1 MAAGIRSIP
10 EILQD
15 VLTNIQDIVRAE
27 VHLAKA
33 ELGEELNRARSGG
46 LLIGV
51 GAVAAIF
58 STLFLLLACVY
69 ALSLVV
75 PNWAA
80 ALIVS
85 AAVAVAAAVTMG
97 LGLKRLKTIQAAPK
111 TAASLK
117 ETVQWAKQLT
127 KERIRLKTNART

>member
-27 VHLAKA
+27 VRLAKA
-33 ELGEELNRARSGG
+33 ELGDELKAALSGG
-46 LLIGV
+46 LLVGI
-51 GAVAAIF
+51 GAVAATF
-58 STLFLLLACVY
+58 GALFALLACVY
-69 ALSLVV
+69 ALSLVM

-80 ALIVS
+80 ALIV
-85 AAVAVAAAVTMG
+85 AAAMGVVAAVT
-97 LGLKRLKTIQAAPK
+97 LSVGLKRFKTIEAAPK

-117 ETVQWAKQLT
+117 ENVRWAKQLT
-127 KERIRLKTNART
+127 K

>member
-1 MAAGIRSIP
+1 MTIMGAGTRSIP

-15 VLTNIQDIVRAE
+15 VLTNIQEIVRAE
-27 VHLAKA
+27 VRLAKA

-58 STLFLLLACVY
+58 SALFLLLACVY
-69 ALSLVV
+69 ALGLVM
-75 PNWAA
+75 PSWAA
-80 ALIVS
+80 ALVVA
-85 AAVAVAAAVTMG
+85 AAVGVAAAVTLG

-117 ETVQWAKQLT
+117 ENVRWAKQLT
-127 KERIRLKTNART
+127 K

>member
-15 VLTNIQDIVRAE
+15 VLANIQDIVRAE
-27 VHLAKA
+27 VRLAKA

-46 LLIGV
+46 ILIGV

-58 STLFLLLACVY
+58 SALFLLLACVY
-69 ALSLVV
+69 ALGLVM

-80 ALIVS
+80 ALMVT
-85 AAVAVAAAVTMG
+85 AALAVAAVVTLAV
-97 LGLKRLKTIQAAPK
+97 GLKRFKTIQAAPK
-111 TAASLK
+111 TAASLQ
-117 ETVQWAKQLT
+117 ENVRWAKQLS
-127 KERIRLKTNART
+127 K

>member
-10 EILQD
+10 EIFQD
-15 VLTNIQDIVRAE
+15 VLGNIQDIVRAE
-27 VHLAKA
+27 VRLAKA

-58 STLFLLLACVY
+58 SVLFLLLACVY
-69 ALSLVV
+69 ALGRVM

-80 ALIVS
+80 ALIVA
-85 AAVAVAAAVTMG
+85 AAVGVAAAVTLG
-97 LGLKRLKTIQAAPK
+97 LGLKRFKTIQAAPK

-117 ETVQWAKQLT
+117 ENVRWAKQLT
-127 KERIRLKTNART
+127 K

>member
-15 VLTNIQDIVRAE
+15 VFSNIQEIVRAE
-27 VHLAKA
+27 VRLAKA
-33 ELGEELNRARSGG
+33 ELREELNRGRAGG
-46 LLIGV
+46 LLIAV

-58 STLFLLLACVY
+58 SALFILLACVY
-69 ALSLVV
+69 ALGLVM

-80 ALIVS
+80 ALIV
-85 AAVAVAAAVTMG
+85 AVAAGVAAAATLT

-111 TAASLK
+111 TAATLK
-117 ETVQWAKQLT
+117 ENVRWAKQLT
-127 KERIRLKTNART
+127 K

>member
-27 VHLAKA
+27 VRLAKA

-80 ALIVS
+80 ALIVA
-85 AAVAVAAAVTMG
+85 AAVGVAAAVTLG
-97 LGLKRLKTIQAAPK
+97 LGLTRLKTIQAAPK
-111 TAASLK
+111 TSASLK
-117 ETVQWAKQLT
+117 ENVRWAKELT
-127 KERIRLKTNART
+127 K

>member
-27 VHLAKA
+27 VRLAKA

-58 STLFLLLACVY
+58 SSLFLLLACVY
-69 ALSLVV
+69 ALGLVM

-80 ALIVS
+80 ALIVA
-85 AAVAVAAAVTMG
+85 AAVGVAAAVTLG

-117 ETVQWAKQLT
+117 ENVLWAKQLT
-127 KERIRLKTNART
+127 K

>member
-1 MAAGIRSIP
+1 MRIMAAGIRSIP

-27 VHLAKA
+27 VRLAKA
-33 ELGEELNRARSGG
+33 ELGEELNAARSGG

-69 ALSLVV
+69 ALGRVV

-80 ALIVS
+80 ALIVA
-85 AAVAVAAAVTMG
+85 AAVGVAAAVTLG
-97 LGLKRLKTIQAAPK
+97 IGLKRLKTIQAVPK
-111 TAASLK
+111 TTAILK
-117 ETVQWAKQLT
+117 ENVQWAKQLT
-127 KERIRLKTNART
+127 K

>member
-1 MAAGIRSIP
+1 MVASIRSIP
-10 EILQD
+10 EILKD

-27 VHLAKA
+27 VRLAKA
-33 ELGEELNRARSGG
+33 ELGEELNRARAGG

-58 STLFLLLACVY
+58 SALFLLLACVY
-69 ALSLVV
+69 VLGRLM

-80 ALIVS
+80 ALIVA
-85 AAVAVAAAVTMG
+85 AAVGVAAAVTLG
-97 LGLKRLKTIQAAPK
+97 LGLKRFKTIQAAPQ

-117 ETVQWAKQLT
+117 ENVRWAKELT
-127 KERIRLKTNART
+127 K

>member
-1 MAAGIRSIP
+1 MMIMAAGIRSIP

-27 VHLAKA
+27 VRLAKA
-33 ELGEELNRARSGG
+33 ELGEELNAARSGG
-46 LLIGV
+46 LLIGI

-69 ALSLVV
+69 ALARVV
-75 PNWAA
+75 PDWAA
-80 ALIVS
+80 ALIVA
-85 AAVAVAAAVTMG
+85 AAVGIAAAVTLS
-97 LGLKRLKTIQAAPK
+97 LGLKRLKTIRAAPK

-117 ETVQWAKQLT
+117 ENVQWARQLT
-127 KERIRLKTNART
+127 K

>member
-15 VLTNIQDIVRAE
+15 VFSNIQEIVRAE
-27 VHLAKA
+27 VRLAKA
-33 ELGEELNRARSGG
+33 ELREELNRGRAGG
-46 LLIGV
+46 LLIAV

-58 STLFLLLACVY
+58 SALFILLACVY
-69 ALSLVV
+69 ALDLVM

-80 ALIVS
+80 ALIV
-85 AAVAVAAAVTMG
+85 AVAAGVAAAATLT

-111 TAASLK
+111 TAATLK
-117 ETVQWAKQLT
+117 ENVRWAKQLT
-127 KERIRLKTNART
+127 K

>member
-1 MAAGIRSIP
+1 MAAGMRSIP

-15 VLTNIQDIVRAE
+15 VLSNIQDIVRAE
-27 VHLAKA
+27 VRLAKA

-58 STLFLLLACVY
+58 SALFLLLACVY
-69 ALSLVV
+69 ALGLVI
-75 PNWAA
+75 PDWAA
-80 ALIVS
+80 ALIVA
-85 AAVAVAAAVTMG
+85 AAVGVAAAVTLG
-97 LGLKRLKTIQAAPK
+97 LGLKRLKTIEAAPK

-117 ETVQWAKQLT
+117 ENVRWAKQLT
-127 KERIRLKTNART
+127 K

>member
-1 MAAGIRSIP
+1 MAAGNRSIP
-10 EILQD
+10 EILED

-27 VHLAKA
+27 VRLAKA
-33 ELGEELNRARSGG
+33 ELGEELSRARTGG

-58 STLFLLLACVY
+58 SALFLLLACVY
-69 ALSLVV
+69 VLGRVM

-80 ALIVS
+80 ALIVA
-85 AAVAVAAAVTMG
+85 AAVGVAAAVTLG
-97 LGLKRLKTIQAAPK
+97 LGLKRFKTIQAAPK

-117 ETVQWAKQLT
+117 ENVSWAKQQT
-127 KERIRLKTNART
+127 K

>member
-1 MAAGIRSIP
+1 MAEGIRSIP

-27 VHLAKA
+27 VRLAKA
-33 ELGEELNRARSGG
+33 ELGEELNRARTGG

-58 STLFLLLACVY
+58 CVLFVLLTCVY
-69 ALSLVV
+69 GLGLIM

-80 ALIVS
+80 ALIVA
-85 AAVAVAAAVTMG
+85 AAVGLAAAVTLS
-97 LGLKRLKTIQAAPK
+97 LGLKRFKAIEAAPK
-111 TAASLK
+111 TASSLK
-117 ETVQWAKQLT
+117 ENVRWAKQLT
-127 KERIRLKTNART
+127 K

>member
-27 VHLAKA
+27 VRLAKA
-33 ELGEELNRARSGG
+33 ELGEELNAARSGG
-46 LLIGV
+46 LLIGM

-69 ALSLVV
+69 ALARVV
-75 PNWAA
+75 PDWAA
-80 ALIVS
+80 ALIVA
-85 AAVAVAAAVTMG
+85 AAVGIAAAVTLS

-117 ETVQWAKQLT
+117 ENVQWARQLT
-127 KERIRLKTNART
+127 K

>member
-1 MAAGIRSIP
+1 MVAGIRSIP

-15 VLTNIQDIVRAE
+15 VLANIQDIVRAE
-27 VHLAKA
+27 VRLAKA

-46 LLIGV
+46 LLVGV

-58 STLFLLLACVY
+58 SALFLLLACMY
-69 ALSLVV
+69 ALGLVI
-75 PNWAA
+75 PDWAA
-80 ALIVS
+80 ALIVA
-85 AAVAVAAAVTMG
+85 AAVGVAAAVTLG

-117 ETVQWAKQLT
+117 ENVRWAKQLT
-127 KERIRLKTNART
+127 K

>member
-15 VLTNIQDIVRAE
+15 VFSNIQEIVRAE
-27 VHLAKA
+27 VRLAKA
-33 ELGEELNRARSGG
+33 ELGEELNRARAGG

-58 STLFLLLACVY
+58 SALFILLACVY
-69 ALSLVV
+69 ALGLVM

-80 ALIVS
+80 ALVV
-85 AAVAVAAAVTMG
+85 AAVVGVAAAAT
-97 LGLKRLKTIQAAPK
+97 LTIGLKRLKTIQAAPK
-111 TAASLK
+111 TAATLQ
-117 ETVQWAKQLT
+117 ENVRWAKQLT
-127 KERIRLKTNART
+127 K

>member
-1 MAAGIRSIP
+1 MAAVNRSIP

-15 VLTNIQDIVRAE
+15 VLTNIQDIVRDE
-27 VHLAKA
+27 VRLAKA
-33 ELGEELNRARSGG
+33 ELAEELNRARSGG

-58 STLFLLLACVY
+58 SALFLLLACVY
-69 ALSLVV
+69 VLGLVM

-80 ALIVS
+80 ALIVA
-85 AAVAVAAAVTMG
+85 AAVGVAAAVTLG
-97 LGLKRLKTIQAAPK
+97 LGLKRFKTIQAAPK

-117 ETVQWAKQLT
+117 ENVRWAKQLT
-127 KERIRLKTNART
+127 K

>member
-27 VHLAKA
+27 VRLAKA
-33 ELGEELNRARSGG
+33 ELGEELSRARSGG
-46 LLIGV
+46 ILIGV

-58 STLFLLLACVY
+58 SALFLLLACVY
-69 ALSLVV
+69 ALGLVM
-75 PNWAA
+75 PIWAA
-80 ALIVS
+80 ALIVT
-85 AAVAVAAAVTMG
+85 AALGVAAAVTLGVG
-97 LGLKRLKTIQAAPK
+97 LQRFKTIQAAPK

-117 ETVQWAKQLT
+117 ENVRWAKQLT
-127 KERIRLKTNART
+127 K

>member
-27 VHLAKA
+27 VRLAKA
-33 ELGEELNRARSGG
+33 ELGEEINRARSGG

-58 STLFLLLACVY
+58 SVLFLLLACVY
-69 ALSLVV
+69 ALGLVM
-75 PNWAA
+75 PDWAA
-80 ALIVS
+80 ALLVA
-85 AAVAVAAAVTMG
+85 AAVGVAAAVTLG

-117 ETVQWAKQLT
+117 ENVQWAKQLT
-127 KERIRLKTNART
+127 K